1 MCVSVPVRMSA
12 VCVIHTVYVCVCVCA
27 YVCCVC
33 VYVCLCLCQW
43 RGVLVLDLP
52 WWDGAEGEG
61 GNNASGSATFFR
73 LFSED
78 ELSIKTFK
86 C

>member
-12 VCVIHTVYVCVCVCA
+12 
-27 YVCCVC
+27 VC

-52 WWDGAEGEG
+52 GCDGAEGEG

>member
-1 MCVSVPVRMSA
+1 MCVSVSVRMSA
-12 VCVIHTVYVCVCVCA
+12 
-27 YVCCVC
+27 VC

-43 RGVLVLDLP
+43 RGVIVLDLP

-61 GNNASGSATFFR
+61 GNNASGSATTFFR